1 MLSHYW
7 YLNMRIVTSSSK
19 MLVYT
24 YETALCHIK
33 KPYSLNVYH
42 HLNPMGGIHTTSV
55 FAILH
60 LPLLVLREFEASLLP
75 WL

>member
-1 MLSHYW
+1 
-7 YLNMRIVTSSSK
+7 